1 MQVYN
6 LNASLE
12 FSHFKFRLPW
22 PESNA
27 NTEYTEINFLLK
39 NIILF
44 LSFILLMRLIS
55 QFLQSQ
61 SHIES
66 DEISHGTMI
75 IIFTVI
81 VLLYELD
88 TFSLQ

>member
-55 QFLQSQ
+55 QFLQS
-61 SHIES
+61 HNRILRVMKF
-66 DEISHGTMI
+66 HM
-75 IIFTVI
+75 
-81 VLLYELD
+81 EL
-88 TFSLQ
+88 